1 MAPARPD
8 DSKSVQVTKL
18 SNQITRHFK
27 KCGLRKVE
35 FKKQKSQLIEKE
47 LQAHFIRAK
56 HARDED
62 DFPNVPSRPASP
74 ESPKK
79 SSSTP
84 ALRSSTSEAMSA
96 ALPQSLGRAVTRFA
110 AAHTEMMHP
119 AIHPG
124 ALSERPASQTRL
136 RRFQAPERSTS
147 PSDEQIAAVTQSAPA
162 WVVHEHP
169 MHPESPGDHVA
180 ATSSSGLSKL
190 RRASPKKR
198 TIVSPAFG
206 FFPGATEREETEED
220 RLFSTPSREDELLA
234 AADADAAALRAT
246 WAGGLRPR
254 DPPDMIERLGDLMA
268 LLGPR
273 YRTLPRSELWEKAV
287 VGQTTALQRREK
299 RLGAAAAHSI
309 SGFAKS
315 RGEREASKNRPRSP
329 EWLPDYDPDGAAR
342 AAWLQARE
350 RENEMKAKA
359 SSRLKVSSVSN
370 LGASVTLCTNQL
382 KLR

>member
-1 MAPARPD
+1 
-8 DSKSVQVTKL
+8 VQVTKL

-56 HARDED
+56 HEKDED
-62 DFPNVPSRPASP
+62 DCVNVRQVLSPPA
-74 ESPKK
+74 SPKK

-84 ALRSSTSEAMSA
+84 ALHTSEAIQTA
-96 ALPQSLGRAVTRFA
+96 AAPNMGRAVNRFA
-110 AAHTEMMHP
+110 ASHTTMMHP

-124 ALSERPASQTRL
+124 ALSERPASQMRM
-136 RRFQAPERSTS
+136 RRFLSPERVAS
-147 PSDEQIAAVTQSAPA
+147 PVPAEEQVTAAIQSAPNHFLA
-162 WVVHEHP
+162 HE
-169 MHPESPGDHVA
+169 HPESPGDHFGVTA
-180 ATSSSGLSKL
+180 SSSLSKY

-198 TIVSPAFG
+198 TMHSPAFG
-206 FFPGATEREETEED
+206 FFPGAMEREETEED
-220 RLFSTPSREDELLA
+220 RLFSAPSREDELLA
-234 AADADAAALRAT
+234 AADADASALRAS

-254 DPPDMIERLGDLMA
+254 DPPDMIERLGHLMA

-273 YRTLPRSELWEKAV
+273 YRTLPREELWEKAV
-287 VGQTTALQRREK
+287 AGQTTALQRREK

-315 RGEREASKNRPRSP
+315 RGQNQGNKNRPRSP

-359 SSRLKVSSVSN
+359 SLRLKVSSVSN
-370 LGASVTLCTNQL
+370 LGTSVSLGTL
-382 KLR
+382 

>member
-62 DFPNVPSRPASP
+62 DLTLCVSSRPTSP

-84 ALRSSTSEAMSA
+84 ALRTSTSEAMSA
-96 ALPQSLGRAVTRFA
+96 ALPQPLGRAVTRFA
-110 AAHTEMMHP
+110 ASHTEMMHP

-136 RRFQAPERSTS
+136 RRASERLTS
-147 PSDEQIAAVTQSAPA
+147 PSDEQ
-162 WVVHEHP
+162 E
-169 MHPESPGDHVA
+169 HPESPGDHFA
-180 ATSSSGLSKL
+180 ATSSSGLSKF

-299 RLGAAAAHSI
+299 RLGPAAAHSI

-370 LGASVTLCTNQL
+370 LGASVTLGTH
-382 KLR
+382 

>member
-62 DFPNVPSRPASP
+62 DFPIVSSPPA
-74 ESPKK
+74 SPKK

-84 ALRSSTSEAMSA
+84 ALRTSTSEATSA

-110 AAHTEMMHP
+110 ASHTEMMHP

-124 ALSERPASQTRL
+124 ALSERPASQTRQ
-136 RRFQAPERSTS
+136 RRFQSSERLTS
-147 PSDEQIAAVTQSAPA
+147 PSDDQMAAATQSVPA
-162 WVVHEHP
+162 CVLAHE
-169 MHPESPGDHVA
+169 HPESPGDHFA
-180 ATSSSGLSKL
+180 ATSSSSLSKL

-273 YRTLPRSELWEKAV
+273 YRTLPRSEIWEKAV

-299 RLGAAAAHSI
+299 RLGPAAAHSI

-359 SSRLKVSSVSN
+359 TSRLKVSSVSN
-370 LGASVTLCTNQL
+370 LGASMTLCTH
-382 KLR
+382 

>member
-62 DFPNVPSRPASP
+62 DLTLCVSSRPTSP

-84 ALRSSTSEAMSA
+84 ALRTSTSEAMSA

-110 AAHTEMMHP
+110 ASHTEMMHP

-136 RRFQAPERSTS
+136 RRASERLTS
-147 PSDEQIAAVTQSAPA
+147 PSDEQMAAVTQSAPA
-162 WVVHEHP
+162 GVPAHE
-169 MHPESPGDHVA
+169 HPESPGDHFA
-180 ATSSSGLSKL
+180 ATSSSGLSKF

-254 DPPDMIERLGDLMA
+254 DPTQAGSERFQTLQSSVPYPASL
-268 LLGPR
+268 
-273 YRTLPRSELWEKAV
+273 RTLGKGSCRADYCAS
-287 VGQTTALQRREK
+287 TTR
-299 RLGAAAAHSI
+299 
-309 SGFAKS
+309 
-315 RGEREASKNRPRSP
+315 
-329 EWLPDYDPDGAAR
+329 
-342 AAWLQARE
+342 
-350 RENEMKAKA
+350 KA
-359 SSRLKVSSVSN
+359 SWARCGAFNLRLRKE
-370 LGASVTLCTNQL
+370 Q
-382 KLR
+382 R

>member
-62 DFPNVPSRPASP
+62 DLTLCVSSRPTSP
-74 ESPKK
+74 ESPRK

-84 ALRSSTSEAMSA
+84 ALRTSTSEAMSA
-96 ALPQSLGRAVTRFA
+96 ALPQPLGRAVTRFA
-110 AAHTEMMHP
+110 ASHTEMMHP

-136 RRFQAPERSTS
+136 RRASERLTS
-147 PSDEQIAAVTQSAPA
+147 PSDEQMAAVTQSAPA
-162 WVVHEHP
+162 GVPAHE
-169 MHPESPGDHVA
+169 HPESPGDHFA
-180 ATSSSGLSKL
+180 ATSSSGLSKF

-287 VGQTTALQRREK
+287 VGQTTTALQRREK
-299 RLGAAAAHSI
+299 RLGPAAAHSI

-370 LGASVTLCTNQL
+370 LGASVTLGTH
-382 KLR
+382 